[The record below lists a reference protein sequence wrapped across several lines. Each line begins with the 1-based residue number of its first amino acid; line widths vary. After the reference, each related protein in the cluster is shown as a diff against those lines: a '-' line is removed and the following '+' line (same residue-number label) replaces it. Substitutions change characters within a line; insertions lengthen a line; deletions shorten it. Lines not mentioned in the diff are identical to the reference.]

1 VSGIVRG
8 RVTKLA
14 VERLLPGQI
23 LRDIEFRG
31 FGARR
36 QKDRT
41 SYFLQKKVEGRVR
54 FFTIGPHGQPWTA
67 DSARKAAHR
76 ILNGLADGVDP
87 TVERRRLRDK
97 PSLRTVTETFFEEH
111 GPKLKQRTRAEY
123 QRLADRHIL
132 PELGSRRIDDIAR
145 SDVSKLHAGHKA
157 TPRQA
162 NHILA
167 VLSKIM
173 SWSEDQGWR
182 EEDTNPCRRIAKYR
196 ENRRERF
203 LTIEEIARLGKVLRT
218 AEDNLTQN
226 IYAIA
231 AIRLLLLTGMRL
243 SEVLTL
249 KWEYIDAGRR
259 LILLPDSKTG
269 FKPVPLNPPAI
280 EVLKRLP
287 RVKDNPYVIVGHKK
301 GDHLKDLQAPWRA
314 LRADAKLGNCRIH
327 DLRHSYAS
335 FAAASGAS
343 LPMIGA
349 LLVHKHVATTARYT
363 HLANDPVQQLNDEIG
378 AMIGKHLR
386 SRRRSHRPR
395 LPPVQ
400 DLHGP

>member
-1 VSGIVRG
+1 M
-8 RVTKLA
+8 
-14 VERLLPGQI
+14 
-23 LRDIEFRG
+23 
-31 FGARR
+31 
-36 QKDRT
+36 
-41 SYFLQKKVEGRVR
+41 
-54 FFTIGPHGQPWTA
+54 
-67 DSARKAAHR
+67 
-76 ILNGLADGVDP
+76 
-87 TVERRRLRDK
+87 
-97 PSLRTVTETFFEEH
+97 
-111 GPKLKQRTRAEY
+111 
-123 QRLADRHIL
+123 
-132 PELGSRRIDDIAR
+132 
-145 SDVSKLHAGHKA
+145 SKLHAAHKD

-203 LTIEEIARLGKVLRT
+203 LTIEEITRLGKVLRA
-218 AEDNLTQN
+218 AEENLTQN

-249 KWEYIDAGRR
+249 QWEWVDLERR

-269 FKPVPLNPPAI
+269 FKPVALSPPAV

-301 GDHLKDLQAPWRA
+301 GDHLKDLQTPWRA
-314 LRADAKLGNCRIH
+314 LRAEAKLGNCRIH

-378 AMIGKHLR
+378 AMIGKHVGHKR
-386 SRRRSHRPR
+386 SRRAANRLVHRPR
-395 LPPVQ
+395 DPN
-400 DLHGP
+400 